1 VCFLQAMAGMLMV
14 GVDSTH
20 ARWLTKNSAPMN
32 ESEAK
37 VQFGGECILSSP
49 LILSFDPTNAT
60 GKKEKRLLFVSH
72 LYIKCIILPRQAR
85 DKHREST
92 QKRTTCTVFL
102 IAIDSVWP
110 IITNTEV

>member
-60 GKKEKRLLFVSH
+60 GKKEKRLLFFE
-72 LYIKCIILPRQAR
+72 P
-85 DKHREST
+85 
-92 QKRTTCTVFL
+92 
-102 IAIDSVWP
+102 SVCKMHHF
-110 IITNTEV
+110 TKTGSGQT